1 MRGSDIGSSLFFMAM
16 GAFLAWQSVGLSV
29 GSPRV
34 PGPGFFPFCL
44 SLVLVGASFII
55 LFQGMKRSPHAPEK
69 GLKRS
74 RVAIALA
81 AIFAFPL
88 VMEPAGYLVSTFLLM
103 WLLLKL
109 MVKKTWWFAPGVA
122 CLISLASYILF
133 KVWLKVL
140 LPSGL
145 LGF

>member
-1 MRGSDIGSSLFFMAM
+1 MRSSDIGSSLFFMAM
-16 GAFLAWQSVGLSV
+16 GGFLAWQSVALKIGTA
-29 GSPRV
+29 RV

-44 SLVLVGASFII
+44 SLVLVGVSLII
-55 LFQGMKRSPHAPEK
+55 FFQGMKRSSHTPEK

-74 RVAIALA
+74 RVAIALG

-103 WLLLKL
+103 GLLLKL
-109 MVKKTWWFAPGVA
+109 MTKKAWWFAPGVA
-122 CLISLASYILF
+122 CIISLASYLLF

-140 LPSGL
+140 LPSGV

>member
-1 MRGSDIGSSLFFMAM
+1 MRVSDIGSSLFFMAM
-16 GAFLAWQSVGLSV
+16 GAFLAWQSVALNIGT
-29 GSPRV
+29 PRV

-44 SLVLVGASFII
+44 GLILAGISLII
-55 LFQGMKRSPHAPEK
+55 FFQGMKRPSHAPEK

-74 RVAIALA
+74 RVLIALG
-81 AIFAFPL
+81 AIFAFAL
-88 VMEPAGYLVSTFLLM
+88 ALEHVGYLVSTFLLI

-109 MVKKTWWFAPGVA
+109 MVKKAWWFAPGVA
-122 CLISLASYILF
+122 CLVSLVSYILF

-140 LPSGL
+140 LPGGW

>member
-1 MRGSDIGSSLFFMAM
+1 MRISDIGSSLFFMAM
-16 GAFLAWQSVGLSV
+16 GGFLTWQSVGLSV

-44 SLVLVGASFII
+44 SLVLVGVSLII
-55 LFQGMKRSPHAPEK
+55 FFQGIKRSSLTLEK

-74 RVAIALA
+74 RVAIALG

-88 VMEPAGYLVSTFLLM
+88 VPEPVGYLVSTFLLM

-109 MVKKTWWFAPGVA
+109 MVKKAWWFAPGVA